1 MKKLR
6 ITVNGQAYEVLVE
19 VLEDEAPAAA
29 VLDLPHSPLPTP
41 DAVTVPP
48 AAPSPLQRS
57 PARRPKGAAKGDR
70 DTIVAPIAGLVQK
83 VFVEAG
89 GAIVAK
95 APVVLLE
102 AMKMDTYIYAPR
114 EGTVASVHVKPGQ
127 MVQVGD
133 CLLRYRA
140 EPSPDYS
147 RGRE

>member
-6 ITVNGQAYEVLVE
+6 ITVDGQVYDVLVE
-19 VLEDEAPAAA
+19 VLDDEGHA
-29 VLDLPHSPLPTP
+29 VGEAPHSPLPAPEAVPATP
-41 DAVTVPP
+41 APAPAV
-48 AAPSPLQRS
+48 ARS
-57 PARRPKGAAKGDR
+57 AARRPRTAGKGDR

-89 GAIVAK
+89 GTVEAK

-114 EGTVASVHVKPGQ
+114 EGTVASVQVKAGE

-133 CLLRYRA
+133 CLLRYKA